1 MEFAKENRH
10 GIVILQNKSL
20 LNSLADAVWLE
31 RQFFEQSTNAY
42 KEYELPGAKPTVLGF
57 RSSTNI
63 VKNKYQMQT
72 QYDYPTYTYI
82 CINTYKM
89 CICCVIMHTEGCV
102 PSQLYLTSNNFTNHL
117 EPLHIVELQIA
128 QIVQIVPVYSD
139 VIWDRTVILCKR
151 ESTCIQVRCSNEVIT
166 RGPEYAK
173 RGKGTAKS

>member
-20 LNSLADAVWLE
+20 FKILANAVRLE

-42 KEYELPGAKPTVLGF
+42 KEYELPGGQ
-57 RSSTNI
+57 TNCAW
-63 VKNKYQMQT
+63 VQELNKYCKEQIPNANT
-72 QYDYPTYTYI
+72 IRFPTYTYI

-139 VIWDRTVILCKR
+139 VI
-151 ESTCIQVRCSNEVIT
+151 
-166 RGPEYAK
+166 
-173 RGKGTAKS
+173 